1 MQRRTSWKRAGAA
14 TASLMA
20 IAIYGSACWA
30 TAAQAQSL
38 ADRPTQPPS
47 PTKESETSPEDE
59 VTFSAA
65 QLDYD
70 DNADIVTA
78 TGDVRMFRNGAR
90 LRADKVTWNRQSGV
104 VRAIGNVAVVNA
116 NGDKAYGDDITLTDE
131 LHDGVADNMLLV
143 LANGGRLA
151 AQHGERKGQ
160 ITVLNHA
167 AYTPCQVETDAGCPK
182 RPSWQITAVRVIVNE
197 GTHRISYKDARLTVF
212 GQTILALPA
221 FSHPDGSERGN
232 SGLLLPNFQ
241 INKSNGVEIDLPY
254 YWQISPNR
262 DLTITPHLYTAV
274 APGLEAQYRALTG
287 NGAYQVNGMVTYSA
301 RLPATSDETPTI
313 TPVES
318 SNAIRGYIDA
328 NGTWQLDPYW
338 TIHGA
343 LRLTTDRTF
352 MRRYYISNDDRL
364 RSTLKAERIDDD
376 SYLSIA
382 GWFVQDI
389 RAPVVG
395 PTGTVTQSYSEGQQP
410 IALPAID
417 YRRRFADPWLG
428 GIFTA
433 QINSLA
439 LTRTDGQDTQR
450 AFAGLRWDLRTLTPL
465 GQEVTFTAYGR
476 ADIYHTDD
484 SADTTTEIYRGID
497 GWHGRGIGALAADMR
512 WPFVGELFG
521 GVQQIVPR
529 VQLVA
534 EPKIKNLDIPDEDSR
549 AVDLEDSN
557 LFALNRFS
565 GYDRWEDSSRVTY
578 GGEWNYTRPK
588 LEIRAIIGQS
598 YRLSNEPTILPPG
611 TGLSDRFSDYVGRV
625 SVRYG
630 SFLEVTERFRL
641 DKDNLAVRRNEVDAT
656 LGGKNTYVEV
666 GYLKLHRQIDTS
678 IEDLRDMS
686 EIRLGARVQIAR
698 YWSIFGST
706 VVDLTTKKEDPTSL
720 SDGYQPVRDRVGLLY
735 ENECMSLGITWR
747 KDYDETGDAKRG
759 STFSLRLA
767 LKNLGR

>member
-14 TASLMA
+14 TASLTA
-20 IAIYGSACWA
+20 IAMVWA

-38 ADRPTQPPS
+38 ADRPTQPPA
-47 PTKESETSPEDE
+47 PTKESESAPDEE

-90 LRADKVTWNRQSGV
+90 LRADKVTWNRQTGV
-104 VRAIGNVAVVNA
+104 VRATGNAAVVNA

-151 AQHGERKGQ
+151 AVHGERKGD
-160 ITVLNHA
+160 ITTLSHA
-167 AYTPCQVETDAGCPK
+167 AYSPCRVETDAGCPK
-182 RPSWQITAVRVIVNE
+182 RPSWQVTAVQVIVNE

-212 GQTILALPA
+212 GKTILALPA
-221 FSHPDGSERGN
+221 FSHPDGSDTGQGN
-232 SGLLLPNFQ
+232 SGLLMPNFQ

-254 YWQISPNR
+254 YLQMGRNR

-287 NGAYQVNGMVTYSA
+287 NGAYQVSGMVTYSS
-301 RLPATSDETPTI
+301 RLPASTDETSPQ
-313 TPVES
+313 VEGS
-318 SNAIRGYIDA
+318 DAVRGYIDA

-343 LRLTTDRTF
+343 IRLTTDRTF

-364 RSTLKAERIDDD
+364 RSTVKAERIDAD

-389 RAPVVG
+389 RAPTTA
-395 PTGTVTQSYSEGQQP
+395 PNGTVITRYAEGQQP

-428 GIFTA
+428 GVFTA
-433 QINSLA
+433 QVNSLA

-476 ADIYHTDD
+476 ADVYHTDD
-484 SADTTTEIYRGID
+484 SDATTTELYRGTD

-521 GVQQIVPR
+521 GIQQIVPR

-578 GGEWNYTRPK
+578 GAEWNYTRPK
-588 LEIRAIIGQS
+588 LDVRAIVGQS
-598 YRLSNEPTILPPG
+598 YRLSTEPTILPPG

-630 SFLEVTERFRL
+630 SLIEITERFRL
-641 DKDNLAVRRNEVDAT
+641 DKDNLSVRRNEVDAT
-656 LGGKNTYVEV
+656 VGSKNTYVEV
-666 GYLKLHRQIDTS
+666 GYLKLHREIDTA

-706 VVDLTTKKEDPTSL
+706 VVDLTTKKEDPLSL

-747 KDYDETGDAKRG
+747 RDFDQTGDARRG

>member
-1 MQRRTSWKRAGAA
+1 MQRRSSWKRAGAA
-14 TASLMA
+14 MASLVA
-20 IAIYGSACWA
+20 IAVAGCA
-30 TAAQAQSL
+30 AAQAQSL
-38 ADRPTQPPS
+38 QDRPTQPPA
-47 PTKESETSPEDE
+47 PTKESASAPEDE

-65 QLDYD
+65 TLDYD
-70 DNADIVTA
+70 DNADVVTA

-90 LRADKVTWNRQSGV
+90 LRANKVTWNRQTGV
-104 VRAIGNVAVVNA
+104 VRASGNVAVVNA

-151 AQHGERKGQ
+151 AMRSERKGN
-160 ITVLNHA
+160 ITTLTNA
-167 AYTPCQVETDAGCPK
+167 AYTPCRVETDSGCPR
-182 RPSWQITAVRVIVNE
+182 RPSWQINAVQVVVDE
-197 GTHRISYKDARLTVF
+197 GTHRISYKDPRLTVF
-212 GQTILALPA
+212 GRTILALPA
-221 FSHPDGSERGN
+221 FSHPDGSDTGN
-232 SGLLLPNFQ
+232 SGLLLPNIQ
-241 INKSNGVEIDLPY
+241 VNKSNGVEIDLPY
-254 YWQISPNR
+254 YLQIGRNR

-274 APGLEAQYRALTG
+274 LPGLEAQYRALTG
-287 NGAYQVNGMVTYSA
+287 NGAYQVSGMVTYSS
-301 RLPATSDETPTI
+301 RLPATTDQAAVPVHGSD
-313 TPVES
+313 S
-318 SNAIRGYIDA
+318 FRGYLDA
-328 NGTWQLDPYW
+328 NGSWQLDPYW

-343 LRLTTDRTF
+343 IRLTTDRTF
-352 MRRYYISNDDRL
+352 MKRYYISNDDRL
-364 RSTLKAERIDDD
+364 RSTVKAERIDAD

-382 GWFVQDI
+382 GWFVQDL
-389 RAPVVG
+389 RPGYV
-395 PTGTVTQSYSEGQQP
+395 EGQQP

-428 GIFTA
+428 GVFTA

-450 AFAGLRWDLRTLTPL
+450 AFAGLRWDLRTLTGL

-476 ADIYHTDD
+476 ADLYHTDN
-484 SADTTTEIYRGID
+484 SAATATELYRGVD
-497 GWHGRGIGALAADMR
+497 GWHGRGIAALAADMR
-512 WPFVGELFG
+512 WPFVGSLFG
-521 GVQQIVPR
+521 GIQQIVPR

-534 EPKIKNLDIPDEDSR
+534 EPKIKNLQFPDEDSR

-578 GGEWNYTRPK
+578 GAEWNYSRPK
-588 LEIRAIIGQS
+588 LDVRAIVGQS
-598 YRLSNEPTILPPG
+598 YRLSTEPTILPPG

-630 SFLEVTERFRL
+630 SFLEITERFRL

-656 LGGKNTYVEV
+656 IGSRNTYAEI
-666 GYLKLHRQIDTS
+666 GYLKLHRQIDTA

-706 VVDLTTKKEDPTSL
+706 VVDLTTHKEDPLSL
-720 SDGYQPVRDRVGLLY
+720 SDGYQPVRHRLGLLY
-735 ENECMSLGITWR
+735 ENECMSLGVTWR
-747 KDYDETGDAKRG
+747 KDYDETGDARRG

>member
-1 MQRRTSWKRAGAA
+1 M
-14 TASLMA
+14 ASLVA
-20 IAIYGSACWA
+20 IAVAGSA
-30 TAAQAQSL
+30 AAQAPSL
-38 ADRPTQPPS
+38 QDRPSQPPP
-47 PTKESETSPEDE
+47 PTIQSENAPEDE

-90 LRADKVTWNRQSGV
+90 LRANKVTWNRQTGV
-104 VRAIGNVAVVNA
+104 VRASGNVAVVNA

-143 LANGGRLA
+143 LADGGRLA
-151 AQHGERKGQ
+151 ATHGERKGQ
-160 ITVLNHA
+160 ITTLSNA
-167 AYTPCQVETDAGCPK
+167 AYTPCRVETDSGCPR
-182 RPSWQITAVRVIVNE
+182 RPSWQITALQVVVNE
-197 GTHRISYKDARLTVF
+197 GTHRISYKDPRLTVF
-212 GQTILALPA
+212 GATILALPA
-221 FSHPDGSERGN
+221 FSHPDGSDTGN
-232 SGLLLPNFQ
+232 SGLLMPNFQ

-254 YWQISPNR
+254 YLQIGRNR

-274 APGLEAQYRALTG
+274 LPALEAQYRALTG
-287 NGAYQVNGMVTYSA
+287 NGAYQVTGMATYSS
-301 RLPATSDETPTI
+301 RLPATAGQTTAPVTGSD
-313 TPVES
+313 S
-318 SNAIRGYIDA
+318 FRGYLDA

-343 LRLTTDRTF
+343 IRLTTDRTF
-352 MRRYYISNDDRL
+352 MKRYYISNDDRL
-364 RSTLKAERIDDD
+364 RSTIRAERIDAD

-382 GWFVQDI
+382 GWFVQDLRPGYI
-389 RAPVVG
+389 
-395 PTGTVTQSYSEGQQP
+395 EGQQP

-428 GIFTA
+428 GMFTA
-433 QINSLA
+433 QFNSLA

-450 AFAGLRWDLRTLTPL
+450 AFTGLRWDLRTLTGL

-476 ADIYHTDD
+476 ADLYHTDN
-484 SADTTTEIYRGID
+484 SAATATQIYRGID
-497 GWHGRGIGALAADMR
+497 GWHSRGIAALATDMR
-512 WPFVGELFG
+512 WPFVGELLG

-578 GGEWNYTRPK
+578 GAEWNYTRPR
-588 LEIRAIIGQS
+588 LDVRAIVGQS
-598 YRLSNEPTILPPG
+598 YRLSTEPTILPPG

-641 DKDNLAVRRNEVDAT
+641 DKDNLAVRRNEIDAT
-656 LGGKNTYVEV
+656 IGSRKTYAEI
-666 GYLKLHRQIDTS
+666 GYLKLHRQIDTA

-686 EIRLGARVQIAR
+686 EIRLGARVQLAR

-706 VVDLTTKKEDPTSL
+706 VVDLTTHKEDPLSL
-720 SDGYQPVRDRVGLLY
+720 SDGYQPVRHRLGLLY
-735 ENECMSLGITWR
+735 ENECMSLGVTWR
-747 KDYDETGDAKRG
+747 KDYDETGDARRG

>member
-1 MQRRTSWKRAGAA
+1 MQRRTSWKKGSAA
-14 TASLMA
+14 TASLAA
-20 IAIYGSACWA
+20 IAIAWA
-30 TAAQAQSL
+30 AGAQAQDL
-38 ADRPTQPPS
+38 NAHPAVQPPPPS
-47 PTKESETSPEDE
+47 AEAAAAPEDQ

-70 DNADIVTA
+70 DNADLVTA
-78 TGDVRMFRNGAR
+78 SGDVRMFRNGAR
-90 LRADKVTWNRQSGV
+90 LRADRVTWNRQTGE
-104 VRAIGNVAVVNA
+104 VRASGNVAVVNA
-116 NGDKAYGDDITLTDE
+116 NGDKAYADDIQLTDD

-151 AQHGERKGQ
+151 AKHGVRAGD
-160 ITVLNHA
+160 ITTLDNA
-167 AYTPCQVETDAGCPK
+167 AYSPCRVETDSGCPR
-182 RPSWQITAVRVIVNE
+182 RPSWQISAVRVVVDQKRN
-197 GTHRISYKDARLTVF
+197 RISYRDARFTLF

-221 FSHPDGSERGN
+221 FSHPDGSDNGQGN

-254 YWQISPNR
+254 YLQFGPNR

-274 APGLEAQYRALTG
+274 LPAIEAQYRALTG
-287 NGAYQVNGMVTYSA
+287 SGAYQVSGMLTYSS
-301 RLPATSDETPTI
+301 RIPATSPASASDQKDET
-313 TPVES
+313 V
-318 SNAIRGYIDA
+318 RGYLDA
-328 NGTWQLDPYW
+328 NGTWQLGPYW
-338 TIHGA
+338 TLHGA
-343 LRLTTDRTF
+343 VRLTTDRTF
-352 MRRYYISNDDRL
+352 LKRYYITNDDRL
-364 RSTLKAERIDDD
+364 RSTIKAERIDND

-382 GWFVQDI
+382 GWYVQDL
-389 RAPVVG
+389 RPG
-395 PTGTVTQSYSEGQQP
+395 YSEGNQP

-428 GIFTA
+428 GVFTA
-433 QINSLA
+433 QLNSVA

-476 ADIYHTDD
+476 ADVYHTDN
-484 SADTTTEIYRGID
+484 SAATATPLYRGVD
-497 GWHGRGIGALAADMR
+497 GWHGRGIAALAADMR

-521 GVQQIVPR
+521 GTQQIVPR
-529 VQLVA
+529 VQIVA

-578 GGEWNYTRPK
+578 GGEWNYTQPK
-588 LEIRAIIGQS
+588 LEVRAIVGQS

-630 SFLEVTERFRL
+630 SFIELTERFRL
-641 DKDNLAVRRNEVDAT
+641 DKSNFAVRRNEIDAT
-656 LGGKNTYVEV
+656 VGSRTTYFEV
-666 GYLKLHRQIDTS
+666 GYLKLHRDIDTS

-686 EIRLGARVQIAR
+686 EVRAGARIKLAR

-706 VVDLTTKKEDPTSL
+706 VIDLTTRKEDPTSL
-720 SDGYQPVRDRVGLLY
+720 SDGYQPVRHRLGLLY
-735 ENECMSLGITWR
+735 ENECLSLGVTWR
-747 KDYDETGDAKRG
+747 KDYDESGDAKRG

>member
-1 MQRRTSWKRAGAA
+1 MI
-14 TASLMA
+14 A
-20 IAIYGSACWA
+20 IAMVWA

-38 ADRPTQPPS
+38 ADRPAQPPA
-47 PTKESETSPEDE
+47 PTKESEAAPEDE

-78 TGDVRMFRNGAR
+78 TGDVRMFQNGSR
-90 LRADKVTWNRQSGV
+90 LRADKVVWNRQTGV
-104 VRAIGNVAVVNA
+104 VRATGNVAVVNA
-116 NGDKAYGDDITLTDE
+116 NGDKAYGDDITLNNESNDPGGE
-131 LHDGVADNMLLV
+131 LHDGIADNMLLV

-151 AQHGERKGQ
+151 AVHGERKGQ

-167 AYTPCQVETDAGCPK
+167 AYSPCEVQTDSGCPK

-197 GTHRISYKDARLTVF
+197 GTHRISYRDARLTVF

-221 FSHPDGSERGN
+221 FSHPDGSDNGQGN
-232 SGLLLPNFQ
+232 SGLLMPNFQ

-274 APGLEAQYRALTG
+274 LPALEAQYRALTG

-301 RLPATSDETPTI
+301 RLPASADQTPLV
-313 TPVES
+313 TPVDS
-318 SNAIRGYIDA
+318 RDDIRGYIDA

-338 TIHGA
+338 TIHAA
-343 LRLTTDRTF
+343 LRLATDRTF

-395 PTGTVTQSYSEGQQP
+395 PDGTITQRYAEGQQP

-433 QINSLA
+433 QVNSLA

-450 AFAGLRWDLRTLTPL
+450 AFAGLRWDLRTLTGL

-476 ADIYHTDD
+476 ADVYHTDD
-484 SADTTTEIYRGID
+484 VDATATEIYRGTD
-497 GWHGRGIGALAADMR
+497 GWHTRGIGALAADMR
-512 WPFVGELFG
+512 WPFIGELFG

-534 EPKIKNLDIPDEDSR
+534 EPKIKNIDIPDEDSR

-578 GGEWNYTRPK
+578 GAEWNYNRPK
-588 LEIRAIIGQS
+588 LDINAIIGQS
-598 YRLSNEPTILPPG
+598 YRLSTEPTILPPG

-625 SVRYG
+625 SVSYG

-641 DKDNLAVRRNEVDAT
+641 DKNSLAVRRNEVDAT
-656 LGGKNTYVEV
+656 LGGKNTYFEV
-666 GYLKLHRQIDTS
+666 GYLKLHRNIDES

-686 EIRLGARVQIAR
+686 EIRVGARVQIAR

-706 VVDLTTKKEDPTSL
+706 VVDLTTKKEDPLST
-720 SDGYQPVRDRVGLLY
+720 SDGYQPVRDRIGLLY
-735 ENECMSLGITWR
+735 ENECMSLGVTWR
-747 KDYDETGDAKRG
+747 KDYDSTGDARRG

>member
-1 MQRRTSWKRAGAA
+1 MQRRTSWKRADAA
-14 TASLMA
+14 AASLIA
-20 IAIYGSACWA
+20 IAMVWA
-30 TAAQAQSL
+30 TAAHAQSL
-38 ADRPTQPPS
+38 ADRPIQPPAPMGAS
-47 PTKESETSPEDE
+47 ESAPEDE

-70 DNADIVTA
+70 DNTDVVTA

-90 LRADKVTWNRQSGV
+90 LRADKVSWNRQTGV
-104 VRAIGNVAVVNA
+104 VRATGNVALANA

-131 LHDGVADNMLLV
+131 LHDGVADNMLLL

-151 AQHGERKGQ
+151 ARHGERKGV
-160 ITVLNHA
+160 ITTLSHA
-167 AYTPCQVETDAGCPK
+167 AYSPCRVETDAGCPK
-182 RPSWQITAVRVIVNE
+182 TPSWQITAVRVVVDE
-197 GTHRISYKDARLTVF
+197 GKHRISYKDARLSLF
-212 GQTILALPA
+212 GATILALPT
-221 FSHPDGSERGN
+221 FSHPDGSDEGKGN
-232 SGLLLPNFQ
+232 SGMLMPNFQ

-254 YWQISPNR
+254 YVQLSRDR
-262 DLTITPHLYTAV
+262 DLTITPHLYTGV
-274 APGLEAQYRALTG
+274 APGLEAQYRALTSK
-287 NGAYQVNGMVTYSA
+287 GAYQVSGMVTYSS
-301 RLPATSDETPTI
+301 RLPATANQTI
-313 TPVES
+313 TPTKS
-318 SNAIRGYIDA
+318 SEDIRGYLDA
-328 NGTWQLDPYW
+328 NGSWQLDPFW

-343 LRLTTDRTF
+343 IRLTTDRTF
-352 MRRYYISNDDRL
+352 MKRYYISNDDRL
-364 RSTLKAERIDDD
+364 RSTVKAERIDQD

-382 GWFVQDI
+382 GWFVQDL
-389 RAPVVG
+389 RPGYA
-395 PTGTVTQSYSEGQQP
+395 EGQQP

-417 YRRRFADPWLG
+417 YRRRIADPWLG
-428 GIFTA
+428 GVFTA
-433 QINSLA
+433 QLNSLA

-450 AFAGLRWDLRTLTPL
+450 AFGGLRWDLRTLTTL

-476 ADIYHTDD
+476 TDLYHTSD
-484 SADTTTEIYRGID
+484 SAETATQIYRGTD
-497 GWHGRGIGALAADMR
+497 GWHGRGIAALAADMR

-534 EPKIKNLDIPDEDSR
+534 EPKIKNINIPDEDSR

-565 GYDRWEDSSRVTY
+565 GYDRWEDSSRITY

-588 LEIRAIIGQS
+588 LEIRAIVGQS
-598 YRLSNEPTILPPG
+598 YRLSTEPTILPPG

-630 SFLEVTERFRL
+630 SFIEITERFRL

-656 LGGKNTYVEV
+656 IGGRNTYVEV
-666 GYLKLHRQIDTS
+666 GYLKLHRQIDTA

-686 EIRLGARVQIAR
+686 EIRLGARIQIAR

-706 VVDLTTKKEDPTSL
+706 VVDLTSKKEDPLSL
-720 SDGYQPVRDRVGLLY
+720 SDGYQPVRDRVGILY
-735 ENECMSLGITWR
+735 ENECMSLGVTWR
-747 KDYDETGDAKRG
+747 KDYDQTGDARRG

>member
-1 MQRRTSWKRAGAA
+1 M
-14 TASLMA
+14 ASLVA
-20 IAIYGSACWA
+20 IAVAGGAV
-30 TAAQAQSL
+30 AQVPSL
-38 ADRPTQPPS
+38 QDRPTQPPA
-47 PTKESETSPEDE
+47 PTKESESAPEDE

-70 DNADIVTA
+70 DNADVVTA

-90 LRADKVTWNRQSGV
+90 LRADKVTWNRQSGQ
-104 VRAIGNVAVVNA
+104 VRATGNVAVVNA

-151 AQHGERKGQ
+151 AQHGERKGN
-160 ITVLNHA
+160 ITTLNHA
-167 AYTPCQVETDAGCPK
+167 AYTPCRVEDDAGCPK
-182 RPSWQITAVRVIVNE
+182 TPSWQISAVRVVVDE

-212 GQTILALPA
+212 GKTILALPA
-221 FSHPDGSERGN
+221 FSHPDGSDTGQGN

-241 INKSNGVEIDLPY
+241 VNKSNGVEIDLPY
-254 YWQISPNR
+254 YVQLGRNR
-262 DLTITPHLYTAV
+262 DLTVTPHLYTAV

-287 NGAYQVNGMVTYSA
+287 NGAYQVSGMVTYSS
-301 RLPATSDETPTI
+301 RLPATADQTV

-318 SNAIRGYIDA
+318 SNGVRGYLDA

-338 TIHGA
+338 SVHGSV
-343 LRLTTDRTF
+343 RLTTDRTF
-352 MRRYYISNDDRL
+352 MKRYYISNDDRL
-364 RSTLKAERIDDD
+364 RSTVKAERIDPD

-382 GWFVQDI
+382 GWFVQDL
-389 RAPVVG
+389 RPG
-395 PTGTVTQSYSEGQQP
+395 YREGQQP

-428 GIFTA
+428 GVFTA
-433 QINSLA
+433 QVNSLA

-476 ADIYHTDD
+476 ADVYHTDD
-484 SADTTTEIYRGID
+484 SAATATQIYRGTD

-512 WPFVGELFG
+512 WPFVGELLG

-534 EPKIKNLDIPDEDSR
+534 EPKIKNIDIPDEDSR

-578 GGEWNYTRPK
+578 GAEWNYTRPK
-588 LEIRAIIGQS
+588 LDVRAIVGQS
-598 YRLSNEPTILPPG
+598 YRLSTEPTILPSG

-625 SVRYG
+625 SIRYG
-630 SFLEVTERFRL
+630 NFLELTERFRL

-656 LGGKNTYVEV
+656 IGGRNTYAEI

-706 VVDLTTKKEDPTSL
+706 VVDLTTHKEDPLSL
-720 SDGYQPVRDRVGLLY
+720 SDGYQPVRHRLGLLY
-735 ENECMSLGITWR
+735 ENECMSLGVTWR
-747 KDYDETGDAKRG
+747 KDYDETGDARRG

>member
-1 MQRRTSWKRAGAA
+1 MQRRRSWGLKGAA
-14 TASLMA
+14 TASLVAM
-20 IAIYGSACWA
+20 IATWGA
-30 TAAQAQSL
+30 AAQAQDMR
-38 ADRPTQPPS
+38 ARPVEPP
-47 PTKESETSPEDE
+47 PPNKEAQTAPADE
-59 VTFSAA
+59 VTFSSA

-90 LRADKVTWNRQSGV
+90 LRADKVTWNRQTGE
-104 VRAIGNVAVVNA
+104 VRATGNVAVVNA
-116 NGDKAYGDDITLTDE
+116 NGDKAYADDIQLTDE

-151 AQHGERKGQ
+151 AAHGERKGE
-160 ITVLNHA
+160 ITTLNHA
-167 AYTPCQVETDAGCPK
+167 AYSPCRVETDSGCPK
-182 RPSWQITAVRVIVNE
+182 RPSWQISAVRVIVDE
-197 GTHRISYKDARLTVF
+197 GRHRISYRDARLTLF

-221 FSHPDGSERGN
+221 FSHPDGSDTGQGN

-254 YWQISPNR
+254 YLQIGPNR

-274 APGLEAQYRALTG
+274 LPALEAQYRALTG
-287 NGAYQVNGMVTYSA
+287 NGAYQVSGMVTYSS
-301 RLPATSDETPTI
+301 RLPATSTSSTPDQSNET
-313 TPVES
+313 
-318 SNAIRGYIDA
+318 IRGYIDA
-328 NGTWQLDPYW
+328 NGTWQLSPDW

-352 MRRYYISNDDRL
+352 MKRYYISNDDRL
-364 RSTLKAERIDDD
+364 RSTIKAERIDQD

-389 RAPVVG
+389 RPGYA
-395 PTGTVTQSYSEGQQP
+395 EGQQP

-417 YRRRFADPWLG
+417 YRRRLADPWLG
-428 GIFTA
+428 GVFSA
-433 QINSLA
+433 QLNSLA

-465 GQEVTFTAYGR
+465 GQELIFTAYSR
-476 ADIYHTDD
+476 ADIYHTSN
-484 SADTTTEIYRGID
+484 SAATKTSLYQGTD
-497 GWHGRGIGALAADMR
+497 GWHGRGIAALSADMR
-512 WPFVGELFG
+512 WPFIGELFG
-521 GVQQIVPR
+521 GTQQIVPR
-529 VQLVA
+529 VQIVA
-534 EPKIKNLDIPDEDSR
+534 EPKVKNLDIPDEDSR

-565 GYDRWEDSSRVTY
+565 GYDRWEDSSRITY

-588 LEIRAIIGQS
+588 LEVRAIVGQS
-598 YRLSNEPTILPPG
+598 YRLSSEPTILPPG

-630 SFLEVTERFRL
+630 SFIEITERFRL
-641 DKDNLAVRRNEVDAT
+641 DKDNLAVRRNEIDAT
-656 LGGKNTYVEV
+656 VGSRNTYVEV
-666 GYLKLHRQIDTS
+666 GYLKLNRNIDTS

-686 EIRLGARVQIAR
+686 EVRLGARVRLAR

-706 VVDLTTKKEDPTSL
+706 VIDLTTHKEDPTLPVS
-720 SDGYQPVRDRVGLLY
+720 SDGYQPVRHRLGLLY
-735 ENECMSLGITWR
+735 ENECMSLGVTWR
-747 KDYDETGDAKRG
+747 KDYDESGDAKRG

>member
-1 MQRRTSWKRAGAA
+1 MQRRRSWGMKGAA
-14 TASLMA
+14 TASLVAM
-20 IAIYGSACWA
+20 IATWG
-30 TAAQAQSL
+30 AAVQAQDMS
-38 ADRPTQPPS
+38 ARPVEPP
-47 PTKESETSPEDE
+47 PPNQDAQTAPADE
-59 VTFSAA
+59 VTFSSA

-90 LRADKVTWNRQSGV
+90 LRADKVTWNRQTGE
-104 VRAIGNVAVVNA
+104 VRATGNVAVVNA
-116 NGDKAYGDDITLTDE
+116 NGDKAYADDIQLTDE

-151 AQHGERKGQ
+151 AAHGERKGE
-160 ITVLNHA
+160 ITTLTHA
-167 AYTPCQVETDAGCPK
+167 AYSPCRVETDSGCPK
-182 RPSWQITAVRVIVNE
+182 RPSWQISAVRVIVDE
-197 GTHRISYKDARLTVF
+197 GRHRISYRDARLTLF

-221 FSHPDGSERGN
+221 FSHPDGSDTGQGN

-254 YWQISPNR
+254 YLQIGPNR

-274 APGLEAQYRALTG
+274 LPALEAQYRALTG
-287 NGAYQVNGMVTYSA
+287 NGAYQVSGMVTYSS
-301 RLPATSDETPTI
+301 RLPATSTSSTPDQSNET
-313 TPVES
+313 
-318 SNAIRGYIDA
+318 IRGYIDA
-328 NGTWQLDPYW
+328 NGTWQLSPDW

-352 MRRYYISNDDRL
+352 MKRYYISNDDRL
-364 RSTLKAERIDDD
+364 RSTIKAERIDQD

-389 RAPVVG
+389 RPGYA
-395 PTGTVTQSYSEGQQP
+395 EGQQP

-428 GIFTA
+428 GVFNA
-433 QINSLA
+433 QLNSLA

-450 AFAGLRWDLRTLTPL
+450 AFAGLRWDLRTLTSL
-465 GQEVTFTAYGR
+465 GQEVIFTAYSR
-476 ADIYHTDD
+476 ADIYHTSN
-484 SADTTTEIYRGID
+484 SAATKTGLYQGTD
-497 GWHGRGIGALAADMR
+497 GWHGRGIAALAADMR
-512 WPFVGELFG
+512 WPFIGELFG
-521 GVQQIVPR
+521 GTQQIVPR
-529 VQLVA
+529 VQIVA
-534 EPKIKNLDIPDEDSR
+534 EPKVKNLDIPDEDSR

-565 GYDRWEDSSRVTY
+565 GYDRWEDSSRITY

-588 LEIRAIIGQS
+588 LEVRAIVGQS
-598 YRLSNEPTILPPG
+598 YRLSSEPTILPPG

-630 SFLEVTERFRL
+630 SFIEITERFRL
-641 DKDNLAVRRNEVDAT
+641 DKDNLAVRRNEIDAT
-656 LGGKNTYVEV
+656 VGSRNTYVEV
-666 GYLKLHRQIDTS
+666 GYLKLNRNIDTS

-686 EIRLGARVQIAR
+686 EVRLGARVRLAR

-706 VVDLTTKKEDPTSL
+706 VIDLTTHKEDPTLPIS
-720 SDGYQPVRDRVGLLY
+720 SDGYQPVRHRLGLLY
-735 ENECMSLGITWR
+735 ENECMSLGVTWR
-747 KDYDETGDAKRG
+747 KDYDESGDAKRG

>member
-1 MQRRTSWKRAGAA
+1 M
-14 TASLMA
+14 ASLVA
-20 IAIYGSACWA
+20 IAVAGA

-38 ADRPTQPPS
+38 LDRPTQPPA
-47 PTKESETSPEDE
+47 PTTASETAPEDE

-70 DNADIVTA
+70 DNADMVTA

-90 LRADKVTWNRQSGV
+90 LRANKVTWNRQTGL
-104 VRAIGNVAVVNA
+104 VRASGNVALVNA

-151 AQHGERKGQ
+151 ALHGERKGP
-160 ITVLNHA
+160 ITTLNNA
-167 AYTPCQVETDAGCPK
+167 AYTPCRVETDSGCPK
-182 RPSWQITAVRVIVNE
+182 RPSWQITAVQVVVNE
-197 GTHRISYKDARLTVF
+197 GTHRISYKDPRLTVF
-212 GQTILALPA
+212 GATILALPA
-221 FSHPDGSERGN
+221 FSHPDGSDTGN
-232 SGLLLPNFQ
+232 SGMLMPNFQ

-254 YWQISPNR
+254 YLQIGRNR
-262 DLTITPHLYTAV
+262 DLTITPHFYTAV
-274 APGLEAQYRALTG
+274 LPALEAQYRALTG
-287 NGAYQVNGMVTYSA
+287 NGAYQVGGMVTYSS
-301 RLPATSDETPTI
+301 RLPATTDQTV
-313 TPVES
+313 TPVQGS
-318 SNAIRGYIDA
+318 DSIRGYFDA

-343 LRLTTDRTF
+343 IRLTTDRTF
-352 MRRYYISNDDRL
+352 MKRYYISNDDRL
-364 RSTLKAERIDDD
+364 RSTVKAERIDAD

-382 GWFVQDI
+382 GWFVQDL
-389 RAPVVG
+389 RPGYV
-395 PTGTVTQSYSEGQQP
+395 EGQQP

-417 YRRRFADPWLG
+417 YRRRFTDPWLG
-428 GIFTA
+428 GVFTA
-433 QINSLA
+433 QLNSLA

-450 AFAGLRWDLRTLTPL
+450 AFAGLRWDLRTLTGF

-476 ADIYHTDD
+476 ADLYHTND
-484 SADTTTEIYRGID
+484 SAATATELYRGID
-497 GWHGRGIGALAADMR
+497 GWHGRGIAALAADMR

-521 GVQQIVPR
+521 GIQQIVPR

-534 EPKIKNLDIPDEDSR
+534 EPKIRNLDIPDEDSR

-578 GGEWNYTRPK
+578 GAEWNYNRPR
-588 LEIRAIIGQS
+588 LEVRAIVGQS
-598 YRLSNEPTILPPG
+598 YRLSTEPTILPPG
-611 TGLSDRFSDYVGRV
+611 TGLSDRFSDYVGRL

-630 SFLEVTERFRL
+630 SFIEITERFRL
-641 DKDNLAVRRNEVDAT
+641 DKDNLAVRRNEIDAT
-656 LGGKNTYVEV
+656 VGSRNTYAEI
-666 GYLKLHRQIDTS
+666 GYLKLHRQIDTK

-706 VVDLTTKKEDPTSL
+706 VVDLTTHKDDPLSL
-720 SDGYQPVRDRVGLLY
+720 SDGYQPVRHRLGLLY
-735 ENECMSLGITWR
+735 ENECLSLGVTWR
-747 KDYDETGDAKRG
+747 KDYDETGDARRG

>member
-1 MQRRTSWKRAGAA
+1 M
-14 TASLMA
+14 ASLVA
-20 IAIYGSACWA
+20 IAVAGGA
-30 TAAQAQSL
+30 AAQAPSL
-38 ADRPTQPPS
+38 QDRPTQPPA
-47 PTKESETSPEDE
+47 PTKESESAPEDE

-65 QLDYD
+65 ALDYD
-70 DNADIVTA
+70 DNADVVTA

-90 LRADKVTWNRQSGV
+90 LRADKVTWNRQSGQ
-104 VRAIGNVAVVNA
+104 VRATGNVAVVNA

-151 AQHGERKGQ
+151 AQHGERKGN
-160 ITVLNHA
+160 ITTLNHA
-167 AYTPCQVETDAGCPK
+167 AYTPCRVEDDAGCPK
-182 RPSWQITAVRVIVNE
+182 TPSWQISAVRVVVDE

-221 FSHPDGSERGN
+221 FSHPDGSDTGQGN
-232 SGLLLPNFQ
+232 SGLLLPNLQ

-254 YWQISPNR
+254 YVQLGRNR
-262 DLTITPHLYTAV
+262 DLTVTPHLYTAV

-287 NGAYQVNGMVTYSA
+287 NGAYQVSGMVTYSS
-301 RLPATSDETPTI
+301 RLPATADQPI

-318 SNAIRGYIDA
+318 SNGVRGYLDA

-338 TIHGA
+338 SVHGSV
-343 LRLTTDRTF
+343 RLTTDRTF
-352 MRRYYISNDDRL
+352 MKRYYISNDDRL
-364 RSTLKAERIDDD
+364 RSTVKAERIDPD

-382 GWFVQDI
+382 GWFVQDL
-389 RAPVVG
+389 RPG
-395 PTGTVTQSYSEGQQP
+395 YREGQQP

-428 GIFTA
+428 GVITA
-433 QINSLA
+433 QVNSLA

-476 ADIYHTDD
+476 ADVYHTND
-484 SADTTTEIYRGID
+484 SAATATEIYRGTD

-534 EPKIKNLDIPDEDSR
+534 EPKVRNIDIPDEDSR

-578 GGEWNYTRPK
+578 GAEWNYTRPK
-588 LEIRAIIGQS
+588 LDIRAIVGQS
-598 YRLSNEPTILPPG
+598 YRLSTEPTILPSG

-630 SFLEVTERFRL
+630 SFLEITERFRL

-656 LGGKNTYVEV
+656 IGGRNTYAEI

-706 VVDLTTKKEDPTSL
+706 VVDLTTHKEDPLSL
-720 SDGYQPVRDRVGLLY
+720 SDGYQPVRHRLGLLY
-735 ENECMSLGITWR
+735 ENECMSLGVTWR
-747 KDYDETGDAKRG
+747 KDYDETGDARRG

>member
-1 MQRRTSWKRAGAA
+1 MQRPTSWKRASAA
-14 TASLMA
+14 TTSLAA
-20 IAIYGSACWA
+20 IIAVCT
-30 TAAQAQSL
+30 TAAHAQDLNARPVAQPAAPTAESQA
-38 ADRPTQPPS
+38 APA
-47 PTKESETSPEDE
+47 DE

-70 DNADIVTA
+70 DQADIVTA

-90 LRADKVTWNRQSGV
+90 LRADKVSWNRQTGE

-116 NGDKAYGDDITLTDE
+116 NGDKAYADDIRLTDE
-131 LHDGVADNMLLV
+131 LHDGIADNMLLV

-151 AQHGERKGQ
+151 ATHGERNGD
-160 ITVLNHA
+160 ITTLSHA
-167 AYTPCQVETDAGCPK
+167 AYTPCSVETDGGCPK
-182 RPSWQITAVRVIVNE
+182 RPSWQITAVRVVVDE
-197 GTHRISYKDARLTVF
+197 GKHRISYRDARFTLF

-221 FSHPDGSERGN
+221 FSHPDGSESGQGN
-232 SGLLLPNFQ
+232 SGLLLPNLQ
-241 INKSNGVEIDLPY
+241 VNKSNGVEIDLPY
-254 YWQISPNR
+254 YLQIGPNR

-274 APGLEAQYRALTG
+274 LPALEAQYRALTSR
-287 NGAYQVNGMVTYSA
+287 GAYQVSGMLTYSS
-301 RLPATSDETPTI
+301 RIPATSTSSAQGNETL
-313 TPVES
+313 
-318 SNAIRGYIDA
+318 RGYIDA
-328 NGTWQLDPYW
+328 NGTFQLDPYW

-343 LRLTTDRTF
+343 VRLTTDRTF
-352 MRRYYISNDDRL
+352 MKRYYISNDDRL
-364 RSTLKAERIDDD
+364 RSTIKAERIDPD

-382 GWFVQDI
+382 GWFVQDL
-389 RAPVVG
+389 RPG
-395 PTGTVTQSYSEGQQP
+395 YKEGQQP

-428 GIFTA
+428 GVFTA
-433 QINSLA
+433 QLNSLA

-450 AFAGLRWDLRTLTPL
+450 AFAGLRWDLRTLTPI
-465 GQEVTFTAYGR
+465 GQEIIFTAYGR
-476 ADIYHTDD
+476 ADLYHTDN
-484 SADTTTEIYRGID
+484 SAATATELYRGTD
-497 GWHGRGIGALAADMR
+497 GWHGRGIAALAADMR

-529 VQLVA
+529 VQIVA
-534 EPKIKNLDIPDEDSR
+534 EPKIRNLDIPDEDSR

-565 GYDRWEDSSRVTY
+565 GYDRWEDSSRITY
-578 GGEWNYTRPK
+578 GGEWNYSRPK
-588 LEIRAIIGQS
+588 LDIRAIIGQS
-598 YRLSNEPTILPPG
+598 YRLSTEPTILPPG

-630 SFLEVTERFRL
+630 RFIELTERFRL
-641 DKDNLAVRRNEVDAT
+641 DKNNFAVRRNEIDAT
-656 LGGKNTYVEV
+656 VGSRTTYVEV

-686 EIRLGARVQIAR
+686 EIRLGARVQLAR

-706 VVDLTTKKEDPTSL
+706 VVDLTTRKEDPLSL
-720 SDGYQPVRDRVGLLY
+720 SDGYQPVRHRLGLLY
-735 ENECMSLGITWR
+735 ENECLSLGVTWR
-747 KDYDETGDAKRG
+747 KDYDETGDARRG

>member
-14 TASLMA
+14 AASLIA
-20 IAIYGSACWA
+20 IAMAWA
-30 TAAQAQSL
+30 TAARAQSL
-38 ADRPTQPPS
+38 ADRPAQPPA
-47 PTKESETSPEDE
+47 PTGESENTPKDE

-65 QLDYD
+65 RLDYD
-70 DNADIVTA
+70 DQADIVSA

-104 VRAIGNVAVVNA
+104 VRAMGNVAVVNA

-151 AQHGERKGQ
+151 AQHGERKGE
-160 ITVLNHA
+160 ITTLNHA
-167 AYTPCQVETDAGCPK
+167 AYTPCRVEDDAGCPK
-182 RPSWQITAVRVIVNE
+182 TPSWQISAVQVVVDE

-212 GQTILALPA
+212 GTTILALPA
-221 FSHPDGSERGN
+221 FSHPDGSDAGKGN
-232 SGLLLPNFQ
+232 TGLLLPNFQ
-241 INKSNGVEIDLPY
+241 INKSNGVEIDVPY
-254 YWQISPNR
+254 YLQMGRSR
-262 DLTITPHLYTAV
+262 DLTITPHFYTAV
-274 APGLEAQYRALTG
+274 APALEAQYRALTG
-287 NGAYQVNGMVTYSA
+287 QGAYQVSGMVTYSS
-301 RLPATSDETPTI
+301 RLPATAAQTVTPA
-313 TPVES
+313 ES
-318 SNAIRGYIDA
+318 SNDVRGYLDA
-328 NGTWQLDPYW
+328 NGSWQLDPYW

-343 LRLTTDRTF
+343 IRLATDRTF
-352 MRRYYISNDDRL
+352 MKRYYITNDDRL
-364 RSTLKAERIDDD
+364 RSTVKAERIDPD

-382 GWFVQDI
+382 GWFVQDL
-389 RAPVVG
+389 RPGYA
-395 PTGTVTQSYSEGQQP
+395 EGQQP

-417 YRRRFADPWLG
+417 YRRRLADPWLG
-428 GIFTA
+428 GVFTA

-476 ADIYHTDD
+476 ADVYHTDNG
-484 SADTTTEIYRGID
+484 AATATEIYRGTD
-497 GWHGRGIGALAADMR
+497 GWHGRGIGAIAADMR
-512 WPFVGELFG
+512 WPFIGELFG

-534 EPKIKNLDIPDEDSR
+534 EPKVRNIDIPDEDSR

-565 GYDRWEDSSRVTY
+565 GYDRWEDSSRITY

-588 LEIRAIIGQS
+588 LNIRAIVGQS
-598 YRLSNEPTILPPG
+598 YRLTTEPTILPPG

-630 SFLEVTERFRL
+630 NFIEITERFRL

-656 LGGKNTYVEV
+656 VGGRNTYAEI
-666 GYLKLHRQIDTS
+666 GYLKLHRDINTS

-706 VVDLTTKKEDPTSL
+706 VVDLTTHKEDPLSV
-720 SDGYQPVRDRVGLLY
+720 SDGYQPVRHRLGLLY
-735 ENECMSLGITWR
+735 ENECMSLGVTWR
-747 KDYDETGDAKRG
+747 KDYDETGDARRG

>member
-1 MQRRTSWKRAGAA
+1 MQRRTSWKREGAA
-14 TASLMA
+14 AASLIA
-20 IAIYGSACWA
+20 IAMVWA
-30 TAAQAQSL
+30 TAAHAQNL
-38 ADRPTQPPS
+38 ANRPTQPPPPS
-47 PTKESETSPEDE
+47 KESESAPEDE
-59 VTFSAA
+59 ITFSAL

-90 LRADKVTWNRQSGV
+90 LRADKVTWNRQSGA
-104 VRAIGNVAVVNA
+104 VRATGDVAVVNA

-151 AQHGERKGQ
+151 AMHGERKGD
-160 ITVLNHA
+160 ITTLNHA
-167 AYTPCQVETDAGCPK
+167 AYTPCRVEDDAGCPK
-182 RPSWQITAVRVIVNE
+182 RPSWQITAVRVIVDE
-197 GTHRISYKDARLTVF
+197 GKHRISYKDARLTVF
-212 GQTILALPA
+212 GATILALPS
-221 FSHPDGSERGN
+221 FSHPDGSDTGHGN
-232 SGLLLPNFQ
+232 SGLLMPNFQ
-241 INKSNGVEIDLPY
+241 VNKSNGVEIDIPY
-254 YWQISPNR
+254 YLQMGRNR
-262 DLTITPHLYTAV
+262 DLTITPHIYTAV

-287 NGAYQVNGMVTYSA
+287 NGAYQVSGMITYSS
-301 RLPATSDETPTI
+301 RLPATADQSATPT
-313 TPVES
+313 EG
-318 SNAIRGYIDA
+318 SNDVRGYLDA
-328 NGTWQLDPYW
+328 NGSWQLDPNW
-338 TIHGA
+338 ALHGA
-343 LRLTTDRTF
+343 IRLTTDRTF
-352 MRRYYISNDDRL
+352 MKRYYISNDDRL
-364 RSTLKAERIDDD
+364 RSTIRAERIDPD

-382 GWFVQDI
+382 GWFVQDL
-389 RAPVVG
+389 RPGYV
-395 PTGTVTQSYSEGQQP
+395 QGQQP

-417 YRRRFADPWLG
+417 YRRRFTDPWLG
-428 GIFTA
+428 GVFTA
-433 QINSLA
+433 QVNSLA
-439 LTRTDGQDTQR
+439 LTRTEGQDTQR

-476 ADIYHTDD
+476 ADVYHTDE
-484 SADTTTEIYRGID
+484 SAETTTEIYRGTD

-512 WPFVGELFG
+512 WPFVGQLFG
-521 GVQQIVPR
+521 GIQQIVPR

-534 EPKIKNLDIPDEDSR
+534 EPKIKNIDIPDEDSR

-565 GYDRWEDSSRVTY
+565 GYDRWEDSSRITY

-588 LEIRAIIGQS
+588 LDIRAIVGQS
-598 YRLSNEPTILPPG
+598 YRLSTEPTILPPG

-630 SFLEVTERFRL
+630 SFFEVTERFRL

-656 LGGKNTYVEV
+656 VGSHTTFFEV
-666 GYLKLHRQIDTS
+666 GYLKLHREIDTS

-706 VVDLTTKKEDPTSL
+706 VVDLTTKKEDPTST

-747 KDYDETGDAKRG
+747 KDYEQTGDAKRG

>member
-1 MQRRTSWKRAGAA
+1 MQRRTSWKKGSAA
-14 TASLMA
+14 TASLAA
-20 IAIYGSACWA
+20 IAVAWA
-30 TAAQAQSL
+30 TGAQAQNPG
-38 ADRPTQPPS
+38 ARPSQPPAPTADAPVS
-47 PTKESETSPEDE
+47 PADE

-90 LRADKVTWNRQSGV
+90 LRADKVTWNRQTGE

-116 NGDKAYGDDITLTDE
+116 NGDKAYADDIKLTDE

-151 AQHGERKGQ
+151 AMHGIRQGQ
-160 ITVLNHA
+160 ITTLDNA
-167 AYTPCQVETDAGCPK
+167 AYSPCRVETDSGCPR
-182 RPSWQITAVRVIVNE
+182 RPSWQIDAVRVVVDE
-197 GTHRISYKDARLTVF
+197 GRNRISYRDARFTLF

-221 FSHPDGSERGN
+221 FSHPDGSNNGRGN
-232 SGLLLPNFQ
+232 SGLLLPNIQ
-241 INKSNGVEIDLPY
+241 INKSNGVEIALPY
-254 YWQISPNR
+254 YLQLGVNR

-274 APGLEAQYRALTG
+274 LPAIEAQYRALTG
-287 NGAYQVNGMVTYSA
+287 NGAYQISGMATYSS
-301 RLPATSDETPTI
+301 RIPATSQASASAQANETF
-313 TPVES
+313 
-318 SNAIRGYIDA
+318 RGYLDA

-338 TIHGA
+338 TLHGA
-343 LRLTTDRTF
+343 ARLTTDRTF
-352 MRRYYISNDDRL
+352 MKRYYISNDDRL
-364 RSTLKAERIDDD
+364 RSTVKAERIDSD

-382 GWFVQDI
+382 GWYVQDL
-389 RAPVVG
+389 RPGYREGNQPV
-395 PTGTVTQSYSEGQQP
+395 
-410 IALPAID
+410 ALPAID

-433 QINSLA
+433 QLNSLA

-476 ADIYHTDD
+476 ADLYHTDN
-484 SADTTTEIYRGID
+484 SASTATPLYRGVD
-497 GWHGRGIGALAADMR
+497 GWHGRGIAALAADMR
-512 WPFVGELFG
+512 WPFIGTLLG
-521 GVQQIVPR
+521 GTQQIIPR
-529 VQLVA
+529 IQIVA
-534 EPKIKNLDIPDEDSR
+534 EPRIRNLDIPDEDSR

-565 GYDRWEDSSRVTY
+565 GYDRWEDTSRITY

-588 LEIRAIIGQS
+588 LEVRGVIGQS
-598 YRLSNEPTILPPG
+598 YRLSNEPAILPPG
-611 TGLSDRFSDYVGRV
+611 TGLSDRFSDYVGRL

-630 SFLEVTERFRL
+630 RFIELTERFRL
-641 DKDNLAVRRNEVDAT
+641 DKGNLAVRRNEIDAAIGSRT
-656 LGGKNTYVEV
+656 TYVEV
-666 GYLKLHRQIDTS
+666 GYLKLHRDIDTS

-686 EIRLGARVQIAR
+686 EVRAGARIQLAR

-706 VVDLTTKKEDPTSL
+706 VIDLTTRKEDPTSL
-720 SDGYQPVRDRVGLLY
+720 SDGYQPVRHRLGLLY
-735 ENECMSLGITWR
+735 ENECLSLGVTWR
-747 KDYDETGDAKRG
+747 KDYDETGDARRG

>member
-1 MQRRTSWKRAGAA
+1 MQQRTSWKRAGAA
-14 TASLMA
+14 TASLVA
-20 IAIYGSACWA
+20 IAVAGA
-30 TAAQAQSL
+30 TAVQAQSL
-38 ADRPTQPPS
+38 QDRSAQPPA
-47 PTKESETSPEDE
+47 PIKASETAPEDE

-70 DNADIVTA
+70 DNADVVTA

-90 LRADKVTWNRQSGV
+90 LRANKVTWNRQTGL
-104 VRAIGNVAVVNA
+104 VRASGNVAVVNA

-151 AQHGERKGQ
+151 ALRGERKGE
-160 ITVLNHA
+160 ITTLSHA
-167 AYTPCQVETDAGCPK
+167 AYTPCRVETDSGCPR
-182 RPSWQITAVRVIVNE
+182 RPSWQITAVQVVVNE

-212 GQTILALPA
+212 GRTILALPA
-221 FSHPDGSERGN
+221 FSHPDGSDTGN

-254 YWQISPNR
+254 YLQIGRNR

-274 APGLEAQYRALTG
+274 LPALEAQYRALTG
-287 NGAYQVNGMVTYSA
+287 NGAYQVSGMVTYSS
-301 RLPATSDETPTI
+301 RLPATADQTTVPVQGSD
-313 TPVES
+313 
-318 SNAIRGYIDA
+318 NIRGYLDA
-328 NGTWQLDPYW
+328 NGSWQLDPVW
-338 TIHGA
+338 AIHGA
-343 LRLTTDRTF
+343 IRLTTDRTF
-352 MRRYYISNDDRL
+352 MKRYYISNDDRL
-364 RSTLKAERIDDD
+364 RSTVKAERIDPD

-382 GWFVQDI
+382 GWFVQDL
-389 RAPVVG
+389 RPGYV
-395 PTGTVTQSYSEGQQP
+395 EGQQP
-410 IALPAID
+410 VALPAID
-417 YRRRFADPWLG
+417 YRRRFTDPWLG
-428 GIFTA
+428 GVFTA
-433 QINSLA
+433 QFNSLA

-450 AFAGLRWDLRTLTPL
+450 AFTGLRWDLRTLTPL

-476 ADIYHTDD
+476 ADLYHTDN
-484 SADTTTEIYRGID
+484 SAATATGLYRGID
-497 GWHGRGIGALAADMR
+497 GWHSRGIAALAADMR
-512 WPFVGELFG
+512 WPFVGELLG
-521 GVQQIVPR
+521 GIQQIVPR

-534 EPKIKNLDIPDEDSR
+534 EPKIRNLDIPDEDSR

-578 GGEWNYTRPK
+578 GAEWNYNRPR
-588 LEIRAIIGQS
+588 LEVRAIVGQS

-630 SFLEVTERFRL
+630 SFIEITERFRL
-641 DKDNLAVRRNEVDAT
+641 DKDNLAVRRNEIDAT
-656 LGGKNTYVEV
+656 VGSRNTYAEI
-666 GYLKLHRQIDTS
+666 GYLKLHRQIDTA

-706 VVDLTTKKEDPTSL
+706 VVDLTTHKEDPLSL
-720 SDGYQPVRDRVGLLY
+720 SDGYQPVRHRLGLLY
-735 ENECMSLGITWR
+735 ENECMSLGVTWR
-747 KDYDETGDAKRG
+747 KDYDETGDARRG

>member
-1 MQRRTSWKRAGAA
+1 MQRLTSWKGAGAA
-14 TASLMA
+14 TASLAA
-20 IAIYGSACWA
+20 IIAAWA
-30 TAAQAQSL
+30 TAAQAQDLS
-38 ADRPTQPPS
+38 ATPAVQPPA
-47 PTKESETSPEDE
+47 PTTESQTAPADE

-78 TGDVRMFRNGAR
+78 TGDVRMFRNGQR
-90 LRADKVTWNRQSGV
+90 LRADKVTWNRRSGE

-116 NGDKAYGDDITLTDE
+116 NGDKAYADNIVLTDE

-151 AQHGERKGQ
+151 AAHGERKGE
-160 ITVLNHA
+160 ITTLNHA
-167 AYTPCQVETDAGCPK
+167 AYTPCRVETDSGCPT
-182 RPSWQITAVRVIVNE
+182 RPSWQISAVRVVVDE
-197 GTHRISYKDARLTVF
+197 GKHRISYRDARFTLF

-221 FSHPDGSERGN
+221 FSHPDGSDTGQGN

-254 YWQISPNR
+254 YLQIGPNR

-274 APGLEAQYRALTG
+274 LPALEAQYRALTG
-287 NGAYQVNGMVTYSA
+287 RGAYQVSGMLTYSA
-301 RLPATSDETPTI
+301 RLPASSTSSTLSAASTSDR
-313 TPVES
+313 S
-318 SNAIRGYIDA
+318 DKSIRGYIDG

-352 MRRYYISNDDRL
+352 MKRYYISNDDRL
-364 RSTLKAERIDDD
+364 RSTVKAERIDQD

-389 RAPVVG
+389 RPGYV
-395 PTGTVTQSYSEGQQP
+395 EGQQP

-428 GIFTA
+428 GVFTG

-450 AFAGLRWDLRTLTPL
+450 AFAGLRWDLRKLTSI
-465 GQEVTFTAYGR
+465 GQEVTFTAYTR
-476 ADIYHTDD
+476 ADVYHTSDN
-484 SADTTTEIYRGID
+484 ADTIPLYRGVE
-497 GWHGRGIGALAADMR
+497 GWHGRGIAALAADMR
-512 WPFVGELFG
+512 WPFIGELFG
-521 GVQQIVPR
+521 GTQQIVPR
-529 VQLVA
+529 MQIVA
-534 EPKIKNLDIPDEDSR
+534 EPKTKNLVIPDEDSR

-565 GYDRWEDSSRVTY
+565 GYDRWEDSSRITY
-578 GGEWNYTRPK
+578 GAEWNYTRPK
-588 LEIRAIIGQS
+588 LEIRSIIGQS
-598 YRLSNEPTILPPG
+598 YRLSSEPTILPPG

-630 SFLEVTERFRL
+630 SFIEITERFRL
-641 DKDNLAVRRNEVDAT
+641 DKDNLAVRRNEIDAT
-656 LGGKNTYVEV
+656 IGSRTTYAEV
-666 GYLKLHRQIDTS
+666 GYLKLNRKIDTS
-678 IEDLRDMS
+678 IEDLRDVS
-686 EIRLGARVQIAR
+686 EVRLGARVQLAR

-706 VVDLTTKKEDPTSL
+706 VIDLTTRKEDPLSL
-720 SDGYQPVRDRVGLLY
+720 SDGYQPVRHRLGLLY
-735 ENECMSLGITWR
+735 ENECMSLGVTWR

>member
-1 MQRRTSWKRAGAA
+1 M
-14 TASLMA
+14 ASLVA
-20 IAIYGSACWA
+20 IAVAGSA
-30 TAAQAQSL
+30 AAQAPSL
-38 ADRPTQPPS
+38 QDRPSQPPS
-47 PTKESETSPEDE
+47 PTIQSENAPEDE

-90 LRADKVTWNRQSGV
+90 LRANKVTWNRQTGV
-104 VRAIGNVAVVNA
+104 VRASGNVAVVNA

-143 LANGGRLA
+143 LADGGRLA
-151 AQHGERKGQ
+151 ATHGERKGQ
-160 ITVLNHA
+160 ITTLSNA
-167 AYTPCQVETDAGCPK
+167 AYTPCRVETDSGCPR
-182 RPSWQITAVRVIVNE
+182 RPSWQITALQVVVNE
-197 GTHRISYKDARLTVF
+197 GTHRISYKDPRLTVF
-212 GQTILALPA
+212 GATILALPA
-221 FSHPDGSERGN
+221 FSHPDGSDTGN
-232 SGLLLPNFQ
+232 SGLLMPNFQ

-254 YWQISPNR
+254 YLQIGRNR

-274 APGLEAQYRALTG
+274 LPALEAQYRALTG
-287 NGAYQVNGMVTYSA
+287 NGAYQVTGMATYSS
-301 RLPATSDETPTI
+301 RLPATAGQTTAPVTGSD
-313 TPVES
+313 S
-318 SNAIRGYIDA
+318 FRGYLDA

-343 LRLTTDRTF
+343 IRLTTDRTF
-352 MRRYYISNDDRL
+352 MKRYYISNDDRL
-364 RSTLKAERIDDD
+364 RSTIRAERIDAD

-382 GWFVQDI
+382 GWFVQDLRPGYI
-389 RAPVVG
+389 
-395 PTGTVTQSYSEGQQP
+395 EGQQP

-428 GIFTA
+428 GMFTA
-433 QINSLA
+433 QFNSLA

-450 AFAGLRWDLRTLTPL
+450 AFTGLRWDLRTLTGL

-476 ADIYHTDD
+476 ADLYHTDN
-484 SADTTTEIYRGID
+484 SAATATQIYRGID
-497 GWHGRGIGALAADMR
+497 GWHSRGIAALATDMR
-512 WPFVGELFG
+512 WPFVGELLG

-578 GGEWNYTRPK
+578 GAEWNYTRPR
-588 LEIRAIIGQS
+588 LDVRAIVGQS
-598 YRLSNEPTILPPG
+598 YRLSTEPTILPPG

-641 DKDNLAVRRNEVDAT
+641 DKDNLAVRRNEIDAT
-656 LGGKNTYVEV
+656 IGSRKTYAEI
-666 GYLKLHRQIDTS
+666 GYLKLHRQIDTA

-686 EIRLGARVQIAR
+686 EIRLGARVQLAR

-706 VVDLTTKKEDPTSL
+706 VVDLTTHKEDPLSL
-720 SDGYQPVRDRVGLLY
+720 SDGYQPVRHRLGLLY
-735 ENECMSLGITWR
+735 ENECMSLGVTWR
-747 KDYDETGDAKRG
+747 KDYDETGDARRG